1 MITDKDRMLMAWH
14 AGWKSGE
21 SPVPVDNPYDYDT
34 EFPLWIAFKQGEE
47 SYLTWFD
54 YGLDNG

>member
-14 AGWKSGE
+14 TGWKSGE

-34 EFPLWIAFKQGEE
+34 EYPLWIAFGQGR
-47 SYLTWFD
+47 LAAQTLFI
-54 YGLDNG
+54 YGLHDG